1 MEKTLKTEEIHEISF
16 VLEDDYIR
24 NFYGLYGDSIEF
36 LRIETE
42 KGKVF
47 EVGTINKEKMKE
59 FTLNIRNF
67 DVPIT
72 IFGALDVKKGN
83 NEKKMIFSLFF

>member
-1 MEKTLKTEEIHEISF
+1 MEKTVKKTEEIHEISF
-16 VLEDDYIR
+16 AFEDDYIR
-24 NFYGLYGDSIEF
+24 NLYGLYGDSIEF

-47 EVGTINKEKMKE
+47 EVGTIKNKEKMKE

-72 IFGALDVKKGN
+72 IFGALT
-83 NEKKMIFSLFF
+83 